1 MTPPFLGAA
10 EPTLLQE
17 RFAVGTQYQVQM
29 RTDLSGTLTP
39 AATKERPNPKPLD
52 MRGDSAFEYADRV
65 LAVDRE
71 GQVTRSVRFYQRMEV
86 KRTVADRPQES
97 RLRPAVRRLVVLRD
111 GTLKAPFSPDAPL
124 LWSEIDLMRSDVFT
138 PVLRGLLPAK
148 AVQVGDKWLASNQA
162 LQELTGLDRLEEGQ
176 VTCKLEEISQ
186 RDTGRR
192 AQVAFEG
199 TVRGLTEDGANRHQI
214 KGYFLFDLTTNHLSY
229 LYLTGTHSLLDG
241 SGKEVGQ
248 TKGRF
253 VLQRQLE
260 SRCPEISDTG
270 LRGVTLEP
278 NSENTQLLY
287 DNPSLG
293 VRFVYPRRWWPSGV
307 RGRQV
312 TLDSADGHGML
323 ITLDPLNKV
332 PTGQQFLA
340 ESRKWLQDQKARLL
354 WVDPPRAVPGVPG
367 LEHFALQA
375 EMGGQKFLMDY
386 HVVRQGNG
394 GATLAARLL
403 TAEQESARRE
413 VERLARSLKITK
425 RIEGK

>member
-1 MTPPFLGAA
+1 MA
-10 EPTLLQE
+10 
-17 RFAVGTQYQVQM
+17 R
-29 RTDLSGTLTP
+29 
-39 AATKERPNPKPLD
+39 
-52 MRGDSAFEYADRV
+52 
-65 LAVDRE
+65 
-71 GQVTRSVRFYQRMEV
+71 
-86 KRTVADRPQES
+86 
-97 RLRPAVRRLVVLRD
+97 
-111 GTLKAPFSPDAPL
+111 
-124 LWSEIDLMRSDVFT
+124 
-138 PVLRGLLPAK
+138 
-148 AVQVGDKWLASNQA
+148 
-162 LQELTGLDRLEEGQ
+162 
-176 VTCKLEEISQ
+176 
-186 RDTGRR
+186 RR
-192 AQVAFEG
+192 AA
-199 TVRGLTEDGANRHQI
+199 
-214 KGYFLFDLTTNHLSY
+214 SCC
-229 LYLTGTHSLLDG
+229 SG
-241 SGKEVGQ
+241 S
-248 TKGRF
+248 
-253 VLQRQLE
+253 
-260 SRCPEISDTG
+260 SSPRCPEISDTG